1 MKNSSG
7 TALFFILV
15 TYTILV
21 ATVQSWHPEQ
31 EIVASRVL
39 HVEIKGYVSPATAQ
53 HVEESFAQAGSYS
66 AVIITLDT
74 LGGLG
79 DPMFKIIDQMENSPV
94 PVIGFVYPPGREA
107 ESAGTYILMAS
118 DFAAMSPHT
127 IIGSAQPVMGT
138 QPTTEPKLINFL
150 KEKMSSYA
158 RRHGRN
164 ETQAIRFITHN
175 DNLSPEAAQRLNVIE
190 AVADSIDH
198 LLKIADGKTVNTL
211 RGQRTLRT
219 SSPIIVKTE
228 PGIRNVVLSY
238 ISEPLVSSL
247 LLSLGTLIL
256 VLGFTSPGWG
266 AEISGAIMIILG
278 LIGQGFSVNLSALL
292 LLFIGAGLILYEVSS
307 HSFGIAGIGGLA
319 TLALGIVLLVTF
331 PAGPLLVSP
340 SWLSA
345 FFTTLALVMTPMA
358 GFLGFLILKAATA
371 LRRSGYFHPYPR
383 GIGRCVDEIEPG
395 KQGYVVVEGEYW
407 RATSHE
413 RIQAGARVKVADYRD
428 GLLVV
433 TPAENASN

>member
-1 MKNSSG
+1 MKILSSG
-7 TALFFILV
+7 IILFVFAIITL
-15 TYTILV
+15 
-21 ATVQSWHPEQ
+21 TVQSQYPEQ
-31 EIVASRVL
+31 EKAANRIL
-39 HVEIKGYVSPATAQ
+39 HIDIKGYISPATAQ
-53 HVEESFAQAGSYS
+53 YVEESFSEANSYS

-79 DPMFKIIDQMENSPV
+79 DSMFSIIERMENSPV
-94 PVIGFVYPPGREA
+94 PVIGYVYPPGSEA

-127 IIGSAQPVMGT
+127 VIGSAQPVVGT

-164 ETQAIRFITHN
+164 ETQAVRFITHN
-175 DNLSPEAAQRLNVIE
+175 DNLSPEAALRLNVIE
-190 AVADSIDH
+190 AVVDSIEE
-198 LLKIADGKTVNTL
+198 LLKIGDGRIIETLKGPKTL
-211 RGQRTLRT
+211 ST
-219 SSPIIVKTE
+219 SSPIVVKAE

-266 AEISGAIMIILG
+266 AEIAGAIMIVLG
-278 LIGQGFSVNLSALL
+278 LLGQGFNVNLSALL
-292 LLFIGAGLILYEVSS
+292 LLLIGAGLILYEVYS

-331 PAGPLLVSP
+331 PTGPLLVSP
-340 SWLSA
+340 GWLSL
-345 FFTTLALVMTPMA
+345 FFATLAIVMTPLA
-358 GFLGFLILKAATA
+358 GFLGFLILKAAMA
-371 LRRSGYFHPYPR
+371 LRRRGYFQPYPK
-383 GIGRCVDEIEPG
+383 GIGRSVDEIEPG
-395 KQGYVVVEGEYW
+395 KHGYVVVEGEYW
-407 RATSHE
+407 RATSRE
-413 RIQAGARVKVADYRD
+413 KIGPGTRVKVLDYKN

-433 TPAENASN
+433 RALEDATN